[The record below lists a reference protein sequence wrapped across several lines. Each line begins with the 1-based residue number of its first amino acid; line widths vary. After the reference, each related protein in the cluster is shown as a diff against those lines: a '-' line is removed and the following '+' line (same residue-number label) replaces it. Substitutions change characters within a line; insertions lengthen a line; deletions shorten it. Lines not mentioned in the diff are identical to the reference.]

1 MKWFIIVTFLQ
12 APVPNTDMNNMYVF
26 SQPYFET
33 QKECFDYVQVKNL
46 DIYNMAAGSY
56 NYRYKPEAIY
66 CMDTKVLKIL
76 LKEYRDFI
84 DGKSEKPKLSS

>member
-66 CMDTKVLKIL
+66 CLEKEQVGKIM
-76 LKEYRDFI
+76 KEYKAFLE
-84 DGKSEKPKLSS
+84 EKPKISS